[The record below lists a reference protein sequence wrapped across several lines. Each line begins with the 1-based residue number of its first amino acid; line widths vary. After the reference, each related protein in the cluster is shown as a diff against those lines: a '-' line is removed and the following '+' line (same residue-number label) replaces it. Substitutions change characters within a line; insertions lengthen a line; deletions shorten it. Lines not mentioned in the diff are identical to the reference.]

1 MEKLYKGIH
10 EFRKAFFKEEEEL
23 FRGLSHLQSPEVLF
37 ITCAD
42 SRIDPNL
49 VTQSRPGDIFII
61 RNIGNV
67 VPPYD
72 AIRDKNSVAAA
83 IEFSVLKLQISD
95 IIICGHSNCGAVKSL
110 YENDDYFAEAP
121 HLHEWLEL
129 VRPAADIV
137 SRFYPAIDESEK
149 INAAE
154 KENILLQLNNIQTYP
169 FVRERLESGRLFL
182 HGWYYEIGTGCMYV
196 YNPATDCFDDINI
209 KYKA

>member
-10 EFRKAFFKEEEEL
+10 EFRKAFFKEEEEF
-23 FRGLSHLQSPEVLF
+23 FREIAHSQSPAALF

-49 VTQSRPGDIFII
+49 ITQSRPGDIFIL

-72 AIRDKNSVAAA
+72 AIKDKNSVAAA
-83 IEFSVLKLQISD
+83 IEFSVIKLQVAD
-95 IIICGHSNCGAVKSL
+95 IIICGNSNCGAVKAL
-110 YENDDYFAEAP
+110 YEDDGYFGDAP

-129 VRPAADIV
+129 ARPAADIV
-137 SRFYPAIDESEK
+137 STYYPSYKDSEMFC
-149 INAAE
+149 AVE

-169 FVRERLESGRLFL
+169 FVKERLESGGLFL
-182 HGWYYEIGTGCMYV
+182 HGWYYEIGTGRVSV
-196 YNPATDCFDDINI
+196 YDPAADRFVDINI
-209 KYKA
+209 KYKS